1 MVESITFDRFF
12 VSPIWGMYEPDKSEV
27 ITQSLP
33 MAHHRFGHNG
43 SYSHN
48 FKFPSLDS
56 ESPQKMGL
64 DTFRTGQI
72 GGGQI
77 SIYKSGCVICL
88 LWLSQAQHSHGNTK
102 FEISSKKRSC

>member
-27 ITQSLP
+27 ITQALP

-64 DTFRTGQI
+64 DTFWTGQI
-72 GGGQI
+72 KGGHPTLSSCPNTILGI
-77 SIYKSGCVICL
+77 AGATGKIRPWDIDILHL
-88 LWLSQAQHSHGNTK
+88 LEKWV
-102 FEISSKKRSC
+102 